1 MSGLLSGP
9 DQSRMLKWDVYCEHS
24 LQVSDRKWPLGPEE
38 VRQGENTMPR
48 SPREET

>member
-9 DQSRMLKWDVYCEHS
+9 DQSCMLKWDVSCEHS
-24 LQVSDRKWPLGPEE
+24 LQVSDRKRPLDPEE
-38 VRQGENTMPR
+38 VRRRENTMPR